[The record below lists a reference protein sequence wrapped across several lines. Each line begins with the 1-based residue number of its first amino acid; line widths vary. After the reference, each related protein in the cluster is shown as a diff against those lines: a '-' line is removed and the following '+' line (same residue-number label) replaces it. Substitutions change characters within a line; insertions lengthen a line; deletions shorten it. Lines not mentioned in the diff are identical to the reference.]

1 MNDLAFYNA
10 ENELIFERKRTPIG
24 PQKWQNTVFVC
35 LRIQDRDA
43 SGESLPLEL
52 VLAWEDD
59 GQANLRAAASRWLAG
74 VRDSVALKKLLRR
87 ASDESPEVRANAAA
101 SLGAIGDVEAV
112 GPLIQALEDGDRGVR
127 NRAAGSLKQLGTP
140 GALTAVRAW
149 TLKRRRS

>member
-1 MNDLAFYNA
+1 MEANGRGKAKRVRCLPAKTPRQRKKMLFRGNELINLFEMNDLAFYNA

-101 SLGAIGDVEAV
+101 SLGAIGDVE
-112 GPLIQALEDGDRGVR
+112 
-127 NRAAGSLKQLGTP
+127 
-140 GALTAVRAW
+140 
-149 TLKRRRS
+149 

>member
-10 ENELIFERKRTPIG
+10 ENELTFERKRAPIG
-24 PQKWQNTVFVC
+24 PQNWQRTAFMC
-35 LRIQDRDA
+35 LRTQVRDA

-52 VLAWEDD
+52 VLALADD
-59 GQANLRAAASRWLAG
+59 GQAYRRAAASRWLAG

-112 GPLIQALEDGDRGVR
+112 GPVIRTLEDADRGVC
-127 NRAAGSLKQLGTP
+127 NRAAESLK
-140 GALTAVRAW
+140 
-149 TLKRRRS
+149 